1 MFVFVLLLLFKLL
14 VFDVFFVIFGFFF
27 FTLLGSL
34 WDVANEAVALVNS
47 IYTDKSTWI
56 QGTEETDAEWS

>member
-47 IYTDKSTWI
+47 LHLHR
-56 QGTEETDAEWS
+56 

>member
-1 MFVFVLLLLFKLL
+1 LF
-14 VFDVFFVIFGFFF
+14 FFF

-47 IYTDKSTWI
+47 IYTDKST
-56 QGTEETDAEWS
+56 